1 MNEQKM
7 IIFAQLNWN
16 RVIRPRIMA
25 GIDIRSIPNFVSIFS
40 ILTYAKFELREYG
53 FSKKK
58 IFFRRTKSTTTIMS
72 NITVVAYEDSF
83 MY

>member
-1 MNEQKM
+1 M

-25 GIDIRSIPNFVSIFS
+25 GIDLMSIPNFVSIFS

-58 IFFRRTKSTTTIMS
+58 YFF
-72 NITVVAYEDSF
+72 VAQKQQPPKCQTLWWLSI
-83 MY
+83 